1 MRRSRTTRSFTAS
14 AIAALALAGL
24 STLGSADAVAAQELS
39 CRLQGATVAEAEA
52 RTSPLR
58 TVEFS
63 YDGGRGLLCY
73 SAPSARGRDVMG
85 GLVPYGQPWRTGANE
100 PTTIHLSAP
109 ATIGGVEVAAGSY
122 AIYTIPGE
130 SQWEVILNPNH
141 ERWGIPIND
150 AVRATEVGS
159 FTVNPVELDD
169 AVETLTFTAAE
180 GGLAMEWENTRIV
193 ISIG

>member
-1 MRRSRTTRSFTAS
+1 MRSTRRIRSLPTS
-14 AIAALALAGL
+14 ALPALALAGL
-24 STLGSADAVAAQELS
+24 STVGSADAVAAQDLS
-39 CRLQGATVAEAEA
+39 CRLQGATMAEAEA
-52 RTSPLR
+52 RPSPLR

-63 YDGGRGLLCY
+63 FDGGQGLLCY
-73 SAPSARGRDVMG
+73 GAPSARGRDIMG

-130 SQWEVILNPNH
+130 SEWEVIINPNH

-150 AVRATEVGS
+150 AVRATEIGS
-159 FTVNPVELDD
+159 FTVNPVTLDD
-169 AVETLTFTAAE
+169 AVEMLTFSAAD